1 MTAQKKRTQIN
12 VRLDELELEKVKYS
26 ADILGLSLGQYVKHV
41 VTKSPLVEPKFTPD
55 YQKKAIRQLVGIANN
70 LNQLTRLSHI
80 NGTDSTQQALNQL
93 RKEVDLLWQ
102 QLAK

>member
-26 ADILGLSLGQYVKHV
+26 ADVLGLSVGQYVKQV
-41 VTKSPLVEPKFTPD
+41 LTKSPLIEPKFSPD
-55 YQKKAIRQLVGIANN
+55 FQKTAIRQLVGMANN
-70 LNQLTRLSHI
+70 LNQLTRLAHI
-80 NGTDSTQQALNQL
+80 NGTTSTQQAIDQL